1 MSQLRHPNIVRL
13 YETITSPQLYCLIM
27 EYVPGRDLLTLV
39 RGQKGGRLKEGVAR
53 RFVRQLVSALHH
65 MHEHGIVHR
74 DLKMEN
80 IMMDKQRENVKI
92 IDFGLS
98 NQCGPEE
105 LFKTHCGSPEYA
117 APELYV
123 AGRDYGPEVDIW
135 SLGVIMFAMV
145 TGKLP
150 FTTPHSENRR
160 QHLLL
165 QIKKGLKGVHDKEMA
180 HLTDDCKDMLHGC
193 IEPTPEDR
201 LPLLD
206 IERHAWITC
215 EGQEPFCPFQ
225 TPPQDLDL
233 RAEVIEDMAL
243 RLKVKPD
250 KIQDVVL
257 ENKLD
262 DVSAIFNIL
271 MEERLIKRGVWTG
284 EHTRPPTPQTPTP
297 ADSARSRT
305 GSRAG
310 SRSSSARPGSAY
322 ADSSDG
328 VRTPTVVTMVQPSM
342 KSPDRKNKKIIDFE
356 LDVVEEEQTSWAQ
369 RTGLPPPCAKKS
381 RPLGNA
387 TTANRV
393 KAQTSYRMSTPGT
406 GLSTP
411 TKNTFTRTQTF

>member
-1 MSQLRHPNIVRL
+1 MSRLRSVGRYSVEDQTIGKGNFAVVELATHTVTKTKVALKVIEKRKITKPYVKKNLTREARIMSQLRHPNIVRL

-180 HLTDDCKDMLHGC
+180 HLTDDCKDIGVIMFAMVTGKL
-193 IEPTPEDR
+193 PFTTPHSENR
-201 LPLLD
+201 RQHLLLQIKKGLKGVHD
-206 IERHAWITC
+206 KEMAHLTDDPEAWRFWN
-215 EGQEPFCPFQ
+215 GQTVPGP
-225 TPPQDLDL
+225 
-233 RAEVIEDMAL
+233 
-243 RLKVKPD
+243 
-250 KIQDVVL
+250 
-257 ENKLD
+257 
-262 DVSAIFNIL
+262 
-271 MEERLIKRGVWTG
+271 
-284 EHTRPPTPQTPTP
+284 HT
-297 ADSARSRT
+297 
-305 GSRAG
+305 
-310 SRSSSARPGSAY
+310 
-322 ADSSDG
+322 
-328 VRTPTVVTMVQPSM
+328 
-342 KSPDRKNKKIIDFE
+342 
-356 LDVVEEEQTSWAQ
+356 
-369 RTGLPPPCAKKS
+369 
-381 RPLGNA
+381 
-387 TTANRV
+387 
-393 KAQTSYRMSTPGT
+393 
-406 GLSTP
+406 
-411 TKNTFTRTQTF
+411 